1 MKKILLSAHIVTI
14 VLLLAACG
22 GGSKTSS
29 ASLQGDTIPLKYAE
43 NLTLVKGEG
52 YTEARLRN
60 PWDTTALLH
69 TYILVEKDKPLPN
82 RLPEG
87 TLVRT
92 PLSNALVYT
101 AVHCNLIQELGAVES
116 IGGICELQYIK
127 VPEIIEGCRNGTIV
141 NAGEGTN
148 PDMEKIIDLHPDA
161 LLLSP
166 YENSGGH
173 GQVEK
178 LKIPI
183 IECADYMETSALGS
197 AEWIRF
203 YGLLF
208 HQSAKADSIFDIVE
222 KNYNELKALAISQ
235 PTQPKVMCELK
246 SGSAWYV
253 PGGNST
259 TGKLYND
266 AGGDYLFDH
275 YPNSGA
281 VPLSFETVFDK
292 AQDAD
297 VWLMKYNQ
305 PTDKTLSG
313 IRKDY
318 SPYAQFKAFKDSQVY
333 GCNTNYAAY
342 YEDFP
347 FHPDLVL
354 KDLIKIFHP
363 SLLPE
368 YELKYFSKLA
378 E

>member
-1 MKKILLSAHIVTI
+1 MKKFLLSAHIGFM
-14 VLLLAACG
+14 VLLLSACS

-29 ASLQGDTIPLKYAE
+29 ALSQEEIIPLKYAE

-60 PWDTTALLH
+60 PWDTTKVLH
-69 TYILVEKDKPLPN
+69 TYILVEKDKPIPDHLP
-82 RLPEG
+82 PG
-87 TLVRT
+87 TIVRT
-92 PLSNALVYT
+92 PLSKALVYT
-101 AVHCNLIQELGAVES
+101 GVHCALIRELGAVKS

-127 VPEIIEGCRNGTIV
+127 VPEIIEGCRKGTIV

-148 PDMEKIIDLHPDA
+148 PDIEKIIDLHPDA

-178 LKIPI
+178 LKVPI

-208 HQSAKADSIFDIVE
+208 HQSAKADSIFAIVE
-222 KNYNELKALAISQ
+222 KNYNELKALASSQ
-235 PTQPKVMCELK
+235 AKKPKVMCELK

-253 PGGNST
+253 PGGRST
-259 TGKLYND
+259 TGKLYKD
-266 AGGDYLFDH
+266 AGGDYLFDS

-305 PTDKTLSG
+305 PSDKTMAG
-313 IRKDY
+313 IKEDY
-318 SPYAQFKAFKDSQVY
+318 SPYANFKAFKERNVY
-333 GCNTNYAAY
+333 GCNTGYHTY

>member
-1 MKKILLSAHIVTI
+1 MKKLLLSAHIGLI
-14 VLLLAACG
+14 VLFLYACG

-29 ASLQGDTIPLKYAE
+29 AFTSEEVIPLKYAE
-43 NLTLVKGEG
+43 NLTLVKGKD

-60 PWDTTALLH
+60 PWDTTKILR
-69 TYILVEKDKPLPN
+69 TYILVEKDKPIPDHLPK
-82 RLPEG
+82 G
-87 TLVRT
+87 TIVRT
-92 PLSNALVYT
+92 PLSKALVYT
-101 AVHCNLIQELGAVES
+101 GVHCALIHELGAVKS

-127 VPEIIEGCRNGTIV
+127 VPEIIEGCKNGTII

-148 PDMEKIIDLHPDA
+148 PDIEKIIDMHPDA
-161 LLLSP
+161 LILSP
-166 YENSGGH
+166 YENSGGP

-178 LKIPI
+178 LKVPI

-208 HQSAKADSIFDIVE
+208 HQSAKADSIFAIVE
-222 KNYNELKALAISQ
+222 KNYNELKSLAISQ
-235 PTQPKVMCELK
+235 PIKPKVMCELK

-253 PGGNST
+253 PGGRST
-259 TGKLYND
+259 TGKLYKD
-266 AGGDYLFDH
+266 AGGEYLFNH
-275 YPNSGA
+275 YTNSGA
-281 VPLSFETVFDK
+281 IPLSFETVFDQ

-297 VWLMKYNQ
+297 IWLMKYNQ

-313 IRKDY
+313 IREDY
-318 SPYAQFKAFKDSQVY
+318 SPYANFKAFKNKNVY
-333 GCNTNYAAY
+333 GCNTAYRRY

-347 FHPDLVL
+347 FHPDLLL

>member
-1 MKKILLSAHIVTI
+1 MKRLLLSANIGLI
-14 VLLLAACG
+14 ILLLTACG

-29 ASLQGDTIPLKYAE
+29 VSLNEEIIPLKYAE
-43 NLTLVKGEG
+43 NLLMMKGEG
-52 YTEARLRN
+52 YTRVQLRN
-60 PWDTTALLH
+60 PWDTTSVLS
-69 TYILVEKDKPLPN
+69 TYILVDKESDMPKY
-82 RLPEG
+82 LPEG

-92 PLSNALVYT
+92 PLSKALVYT
-101 AVHCNLIQELGAVES
+101 AVHCNLIKELGVVQS

-127 VPEIIEGCRNGTIV
+127 VPEIIEGCKNGTIV

-148 PDMEKIIDLHPDA
+148 PDIEKIIDLHPDA

-178 LKIPI
+178 LKVPI

-203 YGLLF
+203 YGMLF
-208 HQSAKADSIFDIVE
+208 GQLYKADSIFAEVE
-222 KNYNELKALAISQ
+222 KNYNDLKVLAQSQ
-235 PTQPKVMCELK
+235 TSKPKLLCELK

-253 PGGNST
+253 PGGRST
-259 TGKLYND
+259 TGRLYHD
-266 AGGDYLFDH
+266 AGAEYAFNHYL
-275 YPNSGA
+275 NSGA

-297 VWLMKYNQ
+297 IWLMKYNHA
-305 PTDKTLSG
+305 TDKTLTSM
-313 IRKDY
+313 REDY
-318 SPYAQFKAFKDSQVY
+318 GPYAQFKAFKQKQVY
-333 GCNTNYAAY
+333 GCNTAYKEY

-347 FHPDLVL
+347 FHPDKVL

-363 SLLPE
+363 TLLPD
-368 YELKYFSKLA
+368 YESKYFNKLV

>member
-1 MKKILLSAHIVTI
+1 MKRLLLSANIGLI
-14 VLLLAACG
+14 ILLLTACG

-29 ASLQGDTIPLKYAE
+29 VSLNEEIIPLKYAE
-43 NLTLVKGEG
+43 NLLMMKGEG
-52 YTEARLRN
+52 YTRVQLRN
-60 PWDTTALLH
+60 PWDTTSVLS
-69 TYILVEKDKPLPN
+69 TYILVDKESDMPKY
-82 RLPEG
+82 LPEG

-92 PLSNALVYT
+92 PLSKALVYT
-101 AVHCNLIQELGAVES
+101 AVHCNLIKELGVVQS

-127 VPEIIEGCRNGTIV
+127 VPEIIEGCKNGTIV

-148 PDMEKIIDLHPDA
+148 PDIEKIIDLHPDA
-161 LLLSP
+161 LMLSP

-178 LKIPI
+178 LKVPI

-203 YGLLF
+203 YGMLF
-208 HQSAKADSIFDIVE
+208 GQLHKADSIFAEVE
-222 KNYNELKALAISQ
+222 KNYNELKELAQSQ
-235 PTQPKVMCELK
+235 PSRPKLLCELK

-253 PGGNST
+253 PGGRST
-259 TGKLYND
+259 TGRLYHD
-266 AGGDYLFDH
+266 AGAEYAFNH

-297 VWLMKYNQ
+297 IWLMKYNHA
-305 PTDKTLSG
+305 TDKTLTSM
-313 IRKDY
+313 REDY
-318 SPYAQFKAFKDSQVY
+318 GPYAQFKAFEQKQVY
-333 GCNTNYAAY
+333 GCNTAYKEY

-347 FHPDLVL
+347 FHPDKVL

-363 SLLPE
+363 TLLPD
-368 YELKYFSKLA
+368 YELKYFSNLT

>member
-1 MKKILLSAHIVTI
+1 MKKLYYLSIVTI
-14 VLLLAACG
+14 VLLLSACS

-29 ASLQGDTIPLKYAE
+29 AFKGEVLPLKYAE
-43 NLTLVKGEG
+43 NLTLIQGEG

-60 PWDTTALLH
+60 PWDTTSILR
-69 TYILVEKDKPLPN
+69 TYILVDKDKEVSN
-82 RLPEG
+82 HLPEG

-92 PLSNALVYT
+92 PLSKALVYT
-101 AVHCNLIQELGAVES
+101 ATHCNLIHELGAVKS
-116 IGGICELQYIK
+116 IGGICEIQYIK
-127 VPEIIEGCRNGTIV
+127 VPEIVEGCANGTIV

-148 PDMEKIIDLHPDA
+148 PDIEKIIDLHPDA

-208 HQSAKADSIFDIVE
+208 GREALADSIFAEVE
-222 KNYNELKALAISQ
+222 KNYNDLKALATAQ
-235 PTQPKVMCELK
+235 QARPRLMCEVK

-253 PGGNST
+253 SGGRST
-259 TGKLYND
+259 TGKLYAD
-266 AGGDYLFDH
+266 AGADYIFAS
-275 YPNSGA
+275 YPNAGG

-297 VWLMKYNQ
+297 VWLMKYNH
-305 PTDKTLSG
+305 PKDKTYQSLQE
-313 IRKDY
+313 DY
-318 SPYAQFKAFKDSQVY
+318 APYANFKAFKDKNIY
-333 GCNTNYAAY
+333 HCNTAYRPY
-342 YEDFP
+342 YENFP
-347 FHPDLVL
+347 FHPDRVL

-368 YELKYFSKLA
+368 HELKYFSKLA

>member
-14 VLLLAACG
+14 VLLLTAWG

-29 ASLQGDTIPLKYAE
+29 VSLQGDTIPLKYAE

-92 PLSNALVYT
+92 PLSNTLVYT

-208 HQSAKADSIFDIVE
+208 HQSAKADSIFAIVE

-305 PTDKTLSG
+305 PTDKTLSD
-313 IRKDY
+313 IRNDY
-318 SPYAQFKAFKDSQVY
+318 SPYARFKAFKDGQVY

-347 FHPDLVL
+347 FHPDKVL
-354 KDLIKIFHP
+354 MALIKNFHP

>member
-1 MKKILLSAHIVTI
+1 MKKFLLSAHIVTL
-14 VLLLAACG
+14 VLLLSACG

-29 ASLQGDTIPLKYAE
+29 AFEGEILPLKYAE
-43 NLTLVKGEG
+43 NLTLIPGEG
-52 YTEARLRN
+52 YTEAILRN
-60 PWDTTALLH
+60 PWDTTSILR
-69 TYILVEKDKPLPN
+69 TYILVDKNKEVPDH
-82 RLPEG
+82 LPEG

-92 PLSNALVYT
+92 PLSKALVYT
-101 AVHCNLIQELGAVES
+101 ATHCHLIHELGAVKS
-116 IGGICELQYIK
+116 IGGICEIQYIK
-127 VPEIIEGCRNGTIV
+127 VPEIVEGCQNGTIV

-148 PDMEKIIDLHPDA
+148 PDIEKIIDLHPDA

-208 HQSAKADSIFDIVE
+208 GQEALADSIFAEVE
-222 KNYNELKALAISQ
+222 KNYNEWKALATAQ
-235 PTQPKVMCELK
+235 PVKPRLMCEVK

-253 PGGNST
+253 SGGRST
-259 TGKLYND
+259 TGKLYAD
-266 AGGDYLFDH
+266 AGADYVFAS
-275 YPNSGA
+275 YPNAGG

-297 VWLMKYNQ
+297 VWLMKYNH
-305 PTDKTLSG
+305 PKDKTYQSLQE
-313 IRKDY
+313 DY
-318 SPYAQFKAFKDSQVY
+318 APYANFKAFKDKNIY
-333 GCNTNYAAY
+333 HCNTAYRPY

-347 FHPDLVL
+347 FHPDRVL

>member
-1 MKKILLSAHIVTI
+1 MKKKLLSAYIVF
-14 VLLLAACG
+14 VALLFSACG
-22 GGSKTSS
+22 GGGSKASS
-29 ASLQGDTIPLKYAE
+29 AISGEIIPLKYAE
-43 NLTLVKGEG
+43 NLMLVKGEG
-52 YTEARLRN
+52 YTQAILRN
-60 PWDTTALLH
+60 PWDTTAILRTYLL
-69 TYILVEKDKPLPN
+69 VDKNQEVPDYLPA
-82 RLPEG
+82 G

-92 PLSNALVYT
+92 PLNKALVYT
-101 AVHCNLIQELGAVES
+101 AVHCNLIQELGAVKS
-116 IGGICELQYIK
+116 IGGICEMQYIK
-127 VPEIIEGCRNGTIV
+127 VPEIVEGCANGTIV

-148 PDMEKIIDLHPDA
+148 PDIEKIIDLHPDA

-203 YGLLF
+203 YGMLF
-208 HQSAKADSIFDIVE
+208 GQEAKADSIFADVE
-222 KNYNELKALAISQ
+222 NNYNELKKLATSQ
-235 PTQPKVMCELK
+235 PKKPKLMCEVK

-253 PGGNST
+253 SGGRST
-259 TGKLYND
+259 TGKLYAD
-266 AGGDYLFDH
+266 AGADYVFAS
-275 YPNSGA
+275 YPHAGGI
-281 VPLSFETVFDK
+281 PLSFETVFDK

-297 VWLMKYNQ
+297 IWVMKYNL
-305 PTDKTLSG
+305 PTEKTLSQ
-313 IRKDY
+313 IREDY
-318 SPYAQFKAFKDSQVY
+318 PPYAQFKAFKDKQVY
-333 GCNTNYAAY
+333 GCNTGFKTY

-347 FHPDLVL
+347 FHPDRVL

-368 YELKYFSKLA
+368 YDLKYFCKLA

>member
-1 MKKILLSAHIVTI
+1 MKKFLLSANIVTL
-14 VLLLAACG
+14 VLILSACG

-29 ASLQGDTIPLKYAE
+29 AFEGEILPLKYAE
-43 NLTLVKGEG
+43 NLTLIQGEG

-60 PWDTTALLH
+60 PWDTTSILR
-69 TYILVEKDKPLPN
+69 TYILVDKDKEVPDH
-82 RLPEG
+82 LPEG

-92 PLSNALVYT
+92 PLSKTLVYT
-101 AVHCNLIQELGAVES
+101 ATHCHLIHELGAVKS
-116 IGGICELQYIK
+116 IGGICEIQYIK
-127 VPEIIEGCRNGTIV
+127 VPEIVEGCANGTIV

-148 PDMEKIIDLHPDA
+148 PDIEKIIDLHPDA

-173 GQVEK
+173 GQVAK

-208 HQSAKADSIFDIVE
+208 GREALADSIFAEVE
-222 KNYNELKALAISQ
+222 KNYNDLKALATAQ
-235 PTQPKVMCELK
+235 QARPRLMCEVK
-246 SGSAWYV
+246 SGSVWYV
-253 PGGNST
+253 SGGRST
-259 TGKLYND
+259 TGKLYAD
-266 AGGDYLFDH
+266 AGADYIFAS
-275 YPNSGA
+275 YPNAGG

-297 VWLMKYNQ
+297 VWLMKYNH
-305 PTDKTLSG
+305 PTDKTYQSLQE
-313 IRKDY
+313 DY
-318 SPYAQFKAFKDSQVY
+318 APYANFKAFKDKNIY
-333 GCNTNYAAY
+333 HCNTAYRPY

-347 FHPDLVL
+347 FHPDRVL

>member
-1 MKKILLSAHIVTI
+1 MKKLLLSAQIGI
-14 VLLLAACG
+14 LVLLLSACG
-22 GGSKTSS
+22 GRSKTSS
-29 ASLQGDTIPLKYAE
+29 AFTDEEIIPMKYAE
-43 NLTLVKGEG
+43 NLTLVKGNG

-60 PWDTTALLH
+60 PWDTTKILRTYLL
-69 TYILVEKDKPLPN
+69 VDKDQPMPDH
-82 RLPEG
+82 LPEG
-87 TLVRT
+87 TIVRT
-92 PLSNALVYT
+92 PLSKALVYT
-101 AVHCNLIQELGAVES
+101 GVHCALIKELGAVKS
-116 IGGICELQYIK
+116 IGGICELQHIK
-127 VPEIIEGCRNGTIV
+127 VPEIQEGCKNGTIV

-148 PDMEKIIDLHPDA
+148 PDIEKIIDLHPDA
-161 LLLSP
+161 LMLSP

-178 LKIPI
+178 LKVPI

-208 HQSAKADSIFDIVE
+208 HQSAKADSIFAIVE
-222 KNYNELKALAISQ
+222 KNYNELKALAALQSVK
-235 PTQPKVMCELK
+235 PKVMCELK

-253 PGGNST
+253 PGGRST
-259 TGKLYND
+259 TGKLYKD
-266 AGGDYLFDH
+266 AGADYVFEH

-297 VWLMKYNQ
+297 VWLMKYNH

-313 IRKDY
+313 IREDY
-318 SPYAQFKAFKDSQVY
+318 SPYANFKAYQQKQVY
-333 GCNTNYAAY
+333 GCNTAYQRY

-354 KDLIKIFHP
+354 KDLIKIFYP

-368 YELKYFSKLA
+368 YELKYFSILA

>member
-1 MKKILLSAHIVTI
+1 MKKLRLSAQIVTL
-14 VLLLAACG
+14 VLLLSACG
-22 GGSKTSS
+22 GGNKKAS
-29 ASLQGDTIPLKYAE
+29 AQHGEIIPMKYAE
-43 NLTLVKGEG
+43 NLKLIKGDG
-52 YTEARLRN
+52 YTEAQLRN
-60 PWDTTALLH
+60 PWDTTSMLR
-69 TYILVEKDKPLPN
+69 TYILIHKDSIVPDH
-82 RLPEG
+82 LPEG
-87 TLVRT
+87 TIVRT
-92 PLSNALVYT
+92 PLSKALVYT
-101 AVHCNLIQELGAVES
+101 ATHCHLIHELGSVKS
-116 IGGICELQYIK
+116 IGGVCEAQYIK
-127 VPEIIEGCRNGTIV
+127 VPEIIKGCQDGSIV

-203 YGLLF
+203 YGMLF
-208 HQSAKADSIFDIVE
+208 GQEAKADSIFAEVE
-222 KNYNELKALAISQ
+222 KNYNELKALAT
-235 PTQPKVMCELK
+235 TQTEKPKVMCELK

-253 PGGNST
+253 PGGRST
-259 TGKLYND
+259 TGKLYMD
-266 AGGDYLFDH
+266 AGGDYLFAH

-281 VPLSFETVFDK
+281 IPLSFETVFDK
-292 AQDAD
+292 AQNAD

-305 PTDKTLSG
+305 PTDKTYTTL
-313 IRKDY
+313 REDY
-318 SPYAQFKAFKDSQVY
+318 APYTNFKAYQKRQVY
-333 GCNTNYAAY
+333 GCNTAHKKY

-347 FHPDLVL
+347 FHPDRVL

-363 SLLPE
+363 SLFPE
-368 YELKYFSKLA
+368 YELKYFCNLA

>member
-1 MKKILLSAHIVTI
+1 MKKLYYLSIVTI
-14 VLLLAACG
+14 VLLLSACS

-29 ASLQGDTIPLKYAE
+29 AFKGEVLPLKYAE
-43 NLTLVKGEG
+43 NLTLIQGDG

-60 PWDTTALLH
+60 PWDTTSILR
-69 TYILVEKDKPLPN
+69 TYILVDKDKEVPDH
-82 RLPEG
+82 LPEG

-92 PLSNALVYT
+92 PLSKALVYT
-101 AVHCNLIQELGAVES
+101 ATHCHLIHELGAVKS
-116 IGGICELQYIK
+116 IGGICEIQYIK
-127 VPEIIEGCRNGTIV
+127 VPEIVEGCANGTIV

-148 PDMEKIIDLHPDA
+148 PDIEKIIDLHPDA

-208 HQSAKADSIFDIVE
+208 GREALADSIFAEVE
-222 KNYNELKALAISQ
+222 KNYNNLKALATAQ
-235 PTQPKVMCELK
+235 PVKPRLMCEMK

-253 PGGNST
+253 SGGRST
-259 TGKLYND
+259 TGKLYDD
-266 AGGDYLFDH
+266 AGADYVFSS
-275 YPNSGA
+275 YTNAGG

-297 VWLMKYNQ
+297 VWLMKYNH
-305 PTDKTLSG
+305 PTDKTYQSLQE
-313 IRKDY
+313 DY
-318 SPYAQFKAFKDSQVY
+318 APYANFKAFKEKNIY
-333 GCNTNYAAY
+333 HCNTAYRPY

-347 FHPDLVL
+347 FHPDRVL

>member
-1 MKKILLSAHIVTI
+1 MKNILLSAHIVTI
-14 VLLLAACG
+14 VLLLTACG
-22 GGSKTSS
+22 GRSKTSS
-29 ASLQGDTIPLKYAE
+29 AFKGEILPLKYAE
-43 NLTLVKGEG
+43 NLKLMKGDG
-52 YTEARLRN
+52 YTEAVLRN
-60 PWDTTALLH
+60 PWDTTSILR
-69 TYILVEKDKPLPN
+69 TYILVDKDKEVPEH
-82 RLPEG
+82 LPEG
-87 TLVRT
+87 TIVRT
-92 PLSNALVYT
+92 PLSKALVYT
-101 AVHCNLIQELGAVES
+101 ATHCNLIHELGAVKS
-116 IGGICELQYIK
+116 IGGICEIQYIK
-127 VPEIIEGCRNGTIV
+127 VPEIVEGCANGTIV

-148 PDMEKIIDLHPDA
+148 PDIEKIIDLHPDA

-208 HQSAKADSIFDIVE
+208 GREALADSIFAEVE
-222 KNYNELKALAISQ
+222 KNYNDLKALATSQ
-235 PTQPKVMCELK
+235 PVKPRLMCEVK

-253 PGGNST
+253 SGGRST
-259 TGKLYND
+259 TGKLYAD
-266 AGGDYLFDH
+266 AGADYIFAS
-275 YPNSGA
+275 YPNAGG

-297 VWLMKYNQ
+297 VWLMKYNH
-305 PTDKTLSG
+305 PTDKTYKSLQE
-313 IRKDY
+313 DY
-318 SPYAQFKAFKDSQVY
+318 APYANFKAFKEKNIY
-333 GCNTNYAAY
+333 HCNTAYRPY

-347 FHPDLVL
+347 FHPDRVL

-368 YELKYFSKLA
+368 YELKYFDKLV

>member
-1 MKKILLSAHIVTI
+1 M
-14 VLLLAACG
+14 
-22 GGSKTSS
+22 
-29 ASLQGDTIPLKYAE
+29 KYAE
-43 NLTLVKGEG
+43 NLKLVKGDG
-52 YTEARLRN
+52 YTQAILRN
-60 PWDTTALLH
+60 PWDTTAILR
-69 TYILVEKDKPLPN
+69 TYILVDKNQELPKL
-82 RLPEG
+82 LPEG

-92 PLSNALVYT
+92 PLQKALVYT
-101 AVHCNLIQELGAVES
+101 ATHCHLIHELGAVKS
-116 IGGICELQYIK
+116 IGGVCEVQYIK
-127 VPEIIEGCRNGTIV
+127 VPEIVEGCADGSIV

-203 YGLLF
+203 YGMLF
-208 HQSAKADSIFDIVE
+208 GREALADSIFAEVE
-222 KNYNELKALAISQ
+222 KNYNELKALATSQ
-235 PTQPKVMCELK
+235 AKKPKVMCEQK

-253 PGGNST
+253 PGGRST
-259 TGKLYND
+259 TGKLYMD
-266 AGGDYLFDH
+266 AGGDYLFAH

-297 VWLMKYNQ
+297 VWLMKYNH
-305 PTDKTLSG
+305 PTDKTMGTL
-313 IRKDY
+313 REDY
-318 SPYAQFKAFKDSQVY
+318 APYTNFKAYKEKQVY
-333 GCNTNYAAY
+333 GCNTAYRKY

-347 FHPDLVL
+347 FHPDKVL

-368 YELKYFSKLA
+368 YELKYFCNLA

>member
-1 MKKILLSAHIVTI
+1 MKKFLLSAHIGLL

-29 ASLQGDTIPLKYAE
+29 ALSQEEIIPLKYAE

-60 PWDTTALLH
+60 PWDTTKVLH
-69 TYILVEKDKPLPN
+69 TYILVEKDKPMPDHLP
-82 RLPEG
+82 PG
-87 TLVRT
+87 TIVRT
-92 PLSNALVYT
+92 PLSKTLVYT
-101 AVHCNLIQELGAVES
+101 GVHCALIHELGAVKS

-127 VPEIIEGCRNGTIV
+127 VPEIIEGCRKGTIV

-148 PDMEKIIDLHPDA
+148 PDIEKIIDLHPDA

-178 LKIPI
+178 LKVPI

-208 HQSAKADSIFDIVE
+208 HQQAKADSIFAIVE
-222 KNYNELKALAISQ
+222 KNYNELKALASSQ
-235 PTQPKVMCELK
+235 AKKPKVMCELK

-253 PGGNST
+253 PGGRST
-259 TGKLYND
+259 TGKLYKD
-266 AGGDYLFDH
+266 AGGDYLFDS

-305 PTDKTLSG
+305 ASDKTLSG
-313 IRKDY
+313 IREDY
-318 SPYAQFKAFKDSQVY
+318 SPYANFKAFKERNVY
-333 GCNTNYAAY
+333 GCNTGYHTY

>member
-1 MKKILLSAHIVTI
+1 MKKFLLSAHIGFM
-14 VLLLAACG
+14 VLLLSACS

-29 ASLQGDTIPLKYAE
+29 ALSQEEIIPLKYAE

-60 PWDTTALLH
+60 PWDTTKVLH
-69 TYILVEKDKPLPN
+69 TYILVEKDKPIPDHLP
-82 RLPEG
+82 LG
-87 TLVRT
+87 TIVRT
-92 PLSNALVYT
+92 PLSKALVYT
-101 AVHCNLIQELGAVES
+101 GVHCALIRELGAVKS

-127 VPEIIEGCRNGTIV
+127 VPEIIEGCRKGTIV

-148 PDMEKIIDLHPDA
+148 PDIEKIIDLHPDA

-178 LKIPI
+178 LKVPI

-208 HQSAKADSIFDIVE
+208 HQSAKADSIFAIVE
-222 KNYNELKALAISQ
+222 KNYNELKALASSQ
-235 PTQPKVMCELK
+235 AKKPKVMCELK

-253 PGGNST
+253 PGGRST
-259 TGKLYND
+259 TGKLYKD
-266 AGGDYLFDH
+266 AGGDYLFDS

-305 PTDKTLSG
+305 PSDKTMAG
-313 IRKDY
+313 IKEDY
-318 SPYAQFKAFKDSQVY
+318 SPYANFKAFKERNVY
-333 GCNTNYAAY
+333 GCNTGYHTY

>member
-29 ASLQGDTIPLKYAE
+29 ASLQSDTIPLKYAE
-43 NLTLVKGEG
+43 DLTLVKGEG

-92 PLSNALVYT
+92 PLSNVLVYT

-127 VPEIIEGCRNGTIV
+127 VPEIIEGCRNGSIV

-208 HQSAKADSIFDIVE
+208 HQSAKADSIFAIAE
-222 KNYNELKALAISQ
+222 KNYNELKALAVSQ

-318 SPYAQFKAFKDSQVY
+318 SPYAQFKAFKDGQVY

-347 FHPDLVL
+347 FHPDKVL
-354 KDLIKIFHP
+354 MDLIKIFHP

>member
-1 MKKILLSAHIVTI
+1 MKRLLLSANIGLI
-14 VLLLAACG
+14 ILLLTACG

-29 ASLQGDTIPLKYAE
+29 VSLNEEIIPLKYAE
-43 NLTLVKGEG
+43 NLLMMKGEG
-52 YTEARLRN
+52 YTRVQLRN
-60 PWDTTALLH
+60 PWDTTSVLS
-69 TYILVEKDKPLPN
+69 TYILVDKESDMPKY
-82 RLPEG
+82 LPEG

-92 PLSNALVYT
+92 PLSKALVYT
-101 AVHCNLIQELGAVES
+101 AVHCNLIKELGVVQS

-127 VPEIIEGCRNGTIV
+127 VPEIIEGCKNGTIV

-148 PDMEKIIDLHPDA
+148 PDIEKIIDLHPDA
-161 LLLSP
+161 LMLSP

-178 LKIPI
+178 LKVPI

-203 YGLLF
+203 YGMLF
-208 HQSAKADSIFDIVE
+208 GQLYKADSIFAEVE
-222 KNYNELKALAISQ
+222 KNYNDLKVLAQSQ
-235 PTQPKVMCELK
+235 TSKPKLLCELK

-253 PGGNST
+253 PGGRST
-259 TGKLYND
+259 TGRLYHD
-266 AGGDYLFDH
+266 AGAEYAFNH

-297 VWLMKYNQ
+297 IWLMKYNHA
-305 PTDKTLSG
+305 TDKTLTSM
-313 IRKDY
+313 REDY
-318 SPYAQFKAFKDSQVY
+318 GPYAQFKAFKQKQVY
-333 GCNTNYAAY
+333 GCNTAYKEY

-347 FHPDLVL
+347 FHPDKVL

-363 SLLPE
+363 TLLPD
-368 YELKYFSKLA
+368 YESKYFNKLV

>member
-1 MKKILLSAHIVTI
+1 MKKFLLSAHIVTI
-14 VLLLAACG
+14 VLLLSACS

-29 ASLQGDTIPLKYAE
+29 AIHGEIIPLKYAE
-43 NLTLVKGEG
+43 NLKLIKGEG
-52 YTEARLRN
+52 YTEAVLRN
-60 PWDTTALLH
+60 PWDTTSILR
-69 TYILVEKDKPLPN
+69 TYILVDKDKEVPDH
-82 RLPEG
+82 LPEG

-92 PLSNALVYT
+92 PLSKALVYT
-101 AVHCNLIQELGAVES
+101 ATHCNLIHELGAVKS
-116 IGGICELQYIK
+116 IGGICEIQYIK
-127 VPEIIEGCRNGTIV
+127 VPEIVEGCQNGTIV

-148 PDMEKIIDLHPDA
+148 PDIEKIIDLHPDA

-208 HQSAKADSIFDIVE
+208 GREALADSIFAEVE
-222 KNYNELKALAISQ
+222 KNYNEWKALATAQ
-235 PTQPKVMCELK
+235 PVKPRLMCEVK

-253 PGGNST
+253 SGGRST
-259 TGKLYND
+259 TGKLYAD
-266 AGGDYLFDH
+266 AGADYVFAS
-275 YPNSGA
+275 YPNAGG

-297 VWLMKYNQ
+297 VWLMKYNH
-305 PTDKTLSG
+305 PTDKTYQSLQE
-313 IRKDY
+313 DY
-318 SPYAQFKAFKDSQVY
+318 APYANFKAFKNKNIY
-333 GCNTNYAAY
+333 YCNTAYRPY

-347 FHPDLVL
+347 FHPDRVL

>member
-1 MKKILLSAHIVTI
+1 MKKFLLSAHIVTI
-14 VLLLAACG
+14 VLLLSACS

-29 ASLQGDTIPLKYAE
+29 AIHGEIIPLKYAE
-43 NLTLVKGEG
+43 NLKLIKGEG
-52 YTEARLRN
+52 YTEAVLRN
-60 PWDTTALLH
+60 PWDTTSILR
-69 TYILVEKDKPLPN
+69 TYILVDKDKEVPDH
-82 RLPEG
+82 LPEG
-87 TLVRT
+87 TIVRT
-92 PLSNALVYT
+92 PLSKALVYT
-101 AVHCNLIQELGAVES
+101 ATHCHLIHELGAVKS
-116 IGGICELQYIK
+116 IGGICEIQYIK
-127 VPEIIEGCRNGTIV
+127 VPEIVEGCANGTIV

-148 PDMEKIIDLHPDA
+148 PDIEKIIDLHPDA

-208 HQSAKADSIFDIVE
+208 GREALADSIFAEVE
-222 KNYNELKALAISQ
+222 KNYNNLKALATSQ
-235 PTQPKVMCELK
+235 AVKPRLMCEVK

-253 PGGNST
+253 SGGRST
-259 TGKLYND
+259 TGKLYAD
-266 AGGDYLFDH
+266 AGADYVFSS
-275 YPNSGA
+275 YTNAGG

-297 VWLMKYNQ
+297 VWLMKYNH
-305 PTDKTLSG
+305 PTDKTYQSLQE
-313 IRKDY
+313 DY
-318 SPYAQFKAFKDSQVY
+318 APYANFKAFKEKNIY
-333 GCNTNYAAY
+333 HCNTAYRPY

-347 FHPDLVL
+347 FHPDRVL

>member
-1 MKKILLSAHIVTI
+1 MKKFLSAIHIAIIALLLS
-14 VLLLAACG
+14 ACG

-29 ASLQGDTIPLKYAE
+29 ASFEAELIPLKYAE
-43 NLTLVKGEG
+43 NLTLLKGEG
-52 YTEARLRN
+52 YIEARLRN
-60 PWDTTALLH
+60 PWDTTAILR
-69 TYILVEKDKPLPN
+69 TYILVDKDQEMPEQLPT
-82 RLPEG
+82 G
-87 TLVRT
+87 TIVRT
-92 PLSNALVYT
+92 PLQKSLVYT
-101 AVHCNLIQELGAVES
+101 ATHCNLIHELGAVES
-116 IGGICELQYIK
+116 IGGICEIQYIK
-127 VPEIIEGCRNGTIV
+127 VPEIIEGCKNGTIV

-148 PDMEKIIDLHPDA
+148 PDIEKIIDLHPDA

-208 HQSAKADSIFDIVE
+208 GREALADSIFASVE
-222 KNYNELKALAISQ
+222 KNYNELKGMATSQ
-235 PTQPKVMCELK
+235 PVKPRLVCELK

-253 PGGNST
+253 SGGRST
-259 TGKLYND
+259 TGKLYAD
-266 AGGDYLFDH
+266 AGADYAFAS
-275 YPNSGA
+275 YPNSGGI
-281 VPLSFETVFDK
+281 PLSFETVFDK

-297 VWLMKYNQ
+297 VWLMKYNH
-305 PTDKTLSG
+305 PTDKTYQSL
-313 IRKDY
+313 REDY
-318 SPYAQFKAFKDSQVY
+318 APYANFKAFKDKNVY
-333 GCNTNYAAY
+333 GCNTAYTKY

-347 FHPDLVL
+347 FHPDKVL

-363 SLLPE
+363 SLLPG

>member
-1 MKKILLSAHIVTI
+1 MKRLLLSANIGLI
-14 VLLLAACG
+14 ILLLTACV

-29 ASLQGDTIPLKYAE
+29 VSLNEEIIPLKYAE
-43 NLTLVKGEG
+43 NLLMMKGEG
-52 YTEARLRN
+52 YTRVQLRN
-60 PWDTTALLH
+60 PWDTTSVLS
-69 TYILVEKDKPLPN
+69 TYILVDKESDMPKY
-82 RLPEG
+82 LPEG

-92 PLSNALVYT
+92 PLSKALVYT
-101 AVHCNLIQELGAVES
+101 AVHCNLIKELGVVQS

-127 VPEIIEGCRNGTIV
+127 VPEIIEGCKNGTIV

-148 PDMEKIIDLHPDA
+148 PDIEKIIDLHPDA
-161 LLLSP
+161 LMLSP

-178 LKIPI
+178 LKVPI

-203 YGLLF
+203 YGMLF
-208 HQSAKADSIFDIVE
+208 SQLHKADSIFAEVE
-222 KNYNELKALAISQ
+222 KNYNDLKVLAQSQ
-235 PTQPKVMCELK
+235 TSKPKLLCELK

-253 PGGNST
+253 PGGRST
-259 TGKLYND
+259 TGRLYHD
-266 AGGDYLFDH
+266 AGAEYAFNH

-297 VWLMKYNQ
+297 IWLMKYNHA
-305 PTDKTLSG
+305 TDKTLTSM
-313 IRKDY
+313 REDY
-318 SPYAQFKAFKDSQVY
+318 GPYAQFKAFKQKQVY
-333 GCNTNYAAY
+333 GCNTAYKEY

-347 FHPDLVL
+347 FHPDTVL

-363 SLLPE
+363 TLLPD
-368 YELKYFSKLA
+368 YELKYFNKLV

>member
-1 MKKILLSAHIVTI
+1 MKKFLLSVQIVTLVLLLSA
-14 VLLLAACG
+14 CG
-22 GGSKTSS
+22 GRSKTSS
-29 ASLQGDTIPLKYAE
+29 AFVNEETIPLKYAE
-43 NLTLVKGEG
+43 NLTLIKGNG

-60 PWDTTALLH
+60 PWDTTRILR
-69 TYILVEKDKPLPN
+69 TYILVDKDKEMPN
-82 RLPEG
+82 HLPEG
-87 TLVRT
+87 TIVRT

-101 AVHCNLIQELGAVES
+101 GVHCALIKELGAVKS

-127 VPEIIEGCRNGTIV
+127 VPEIQEGCQNGTIV

-148 PDMEKIIDLHPDA
+148 PNIEKIIDMHPDA

-178 LKIPI
+178 LKVPI

-208 HQSAKADSIFDIVE
+208 HQSAKADSIFTIVE
-222 KNYNELKALAISQ
+222 KNYNELKELAASQ
-235 PTQPKVMCELK
+235 SVKPKVMCELK

-253 PGGNST
+253 PGGRST
-259 TGKLYND
+259 TGKLYKD
-266 AGGDYLFDH
+266 AGGDYVFDH

-292 AQDAD
+292 AQEAD
-297 VWLMKYNQ
+297 VWVMKYNQ

-313 IRKDY
+313 IREDY
-318 SPYAQFKAFKDSQVY
+318 SPYTRFKAYQQKKVY
-333 GCNTNYAAY
+333 GCNTAYRRY

-354 KDLIKIFHP
+354 KDLIRIFHP
-363 SLLPE
+363 SLLPD
-368 YELKYFSKLA
+368 YELKYFSNLA

>member
-1 MKKILLSAHIVTI
+1 MKKTLLSAYIVTL
-14 VLLLAACG
+14 VLLLSACG

-29 ASLQGDTIPLKYAE
+29 AFDGEIIPLKYAE
-43 NLTLVKGEG
+43 NLTLIKGEG

-60 PWDTTALLH
+60 PWDTIALLR
-69 TYILVEKDKPLPN
+69 TYILVDKDSEMPKH
-82 RLPEG
+82 LPEG

-92 PLSNALVYT
+92 PLSKALVYT
-101 AVHCNLIQELGAVES
+101 ATHCNLIHELGTVKS

-127 VPEIIEGCRNGTIV
+127 VPEIIEGCQNGTIV

-148 PDMEKIIDLHPDA
+148 PDIEKIIDLHPDA

-208 HQSAKADSIFDIVE
+208 GREALADSIFAEVE
-222 KNYNELKALAISQ
+222 KNYNEWKALATAQ
-235 PTQPKVMCELK
+235 PVKPRLMCEVK

-253 PGGNST
+253 SGGRST
-259 TGKLYND
+259 TGKLYAD
-266 AGGDYLFDH
+266 AGADYVFAS
-275 YPNSGA
+275 YPNAGG

-297 VWLMKYNQ
+297 VWLMKYNH
-305 PTDKTLSG
+305 PTDKTYQSLQE
-313 IRKDY
+313 DY
-318 SPYAQFKAFKDSQVY
+318 APYANFKAFKNKNIY
-333 GCNTNYAAY
+333 YCNTAYRPY

-347 FHPDLVL
+347 FHPDRVL

>member
-1 MKKILLSAHIVTI
+1 MKKFYYLSIVSL
-14 VLLLAACG
+14 VLLLSACG

-29 ASLQGDTIPLKYAE
+29 AFEGEVLPLKYAE
-43 NLTLVKGEG
+43 NLTLIQGDG

-60 PWDTTALLH
+60 PWDTTSILR
-69 TYILVEKDKPLPN
+69 TYILVDKDKEVPN
-82 RLPEG
+82 HLPEG

-92 PLSNALVYT
+92 PLSKALLYT
-101 AVHCNLIQELGAVES
+101 ATHCNLIHELGAIKS
-116 IGGICELQYIK
+116 IGGICEIQYIK
-127 VPEIIEGCRNGTIV
+127 VPEIVEGCANGTIV

-148 PDMEKIIDLHPDA
+148 PDIEKIIDLHPDA

-208 HQSAKADSIFDIVE
+208 GREALADSIFAEVE
-222 KNYNELKALAISQ
+222 KNYNDLKALATAQ
-235 PTQPKVMCELK
+235 QARPRLMCEVK

-253 PGGNST
+253 SGGRST
-259 TGKLYND
+259 TGKLYAD
-266 AGGDYLFDH
+266 AGADYIFAS
-275 YPNSGA
+275 YPNAGG

-297 VWLMKYNQ
+297 VWLMKYNH
-305 PTDKTLSG
+305 PKDKTYQSLQE
-313 IRKDY
+313 DY
-318 SPYAQFKAFKDSQVY
+318 APYANFKAFKDKNIY
-333 GCNTNYAAY
+333 HCNTAYRPY

-347 FHPDLVL
+347 FHPDRVL

-368 YELKYFSKLA
+368 HELKYFSKLA

>member
-29 ASLQGDTIPLKYAE
+29 VSLQGDTIPLKYAE

-92 PLSNALVYT
+92 PLSNTLVYT
-101 AVHCNLIQELGAVES
+101 AVHCNLIQELGAVQS

-127 VPEIIEGCRNGTIV
+127 VPEIIEGCRNGSIV

-208 HQSAKADSIFDIVE
+208 HQSAKADSIFAIVE

-305 PTDKTLSG
+305 PTDKTLSD

-318 SPYAQFKAFKDSQVY
+318 SPYARFKAFKDGQVY

>member
-1 MKKILLSAHIVTI
+1 MKKFYYLSIVSL
-14 VLLLAACG
+14 VLLLSACG

-29 ASLQGDTIPLKYAE
+29 AFEGEVLPLKYAE
-43 NLTLVKGEG
+43 NLTLIQGDG

-60 PWDTTALLH
+60 PWDTTSILR
-69 TYILVEKDKPLPN
+69 TYILVDKDKEVPN
-82 RLPEG
+82 HLPEG

-92 PLSNALVYT
+92 PLSKALVYT
-101 AVHCNLIQELGAVES
+101 ATHCNLIHELGAVKS
-116 IGGICELQYIK
+116 IGGICEIQYIK
-127 VPEIIEGCRNGTIV
+127 VPEIVEGCANGTIV

-148 PDMEKIIDLHPDA
+148 PDIEKIIDLHPDA

-173 GQVEK
+173 GQVDK

-208 HQSAKADSIFDIVE
+208 GREALADSIFAEVE
-222 KNYNELKALAISQ
+222 KNYNDLKALATAQ
-235 PTQPKVMCELK
+235 QARPRLMCEVK

-253 PGGNST
+253 SGGRST
-259 TGKLYND
+259 TGKLYAD
-266 AGGDYLFDH
+266 AGADYIFAS
-275 YPNSGA
+275 YPNAGG

-297 VWLMKYNQ
+297 VWLMKYNH
-305 PTDKTLSG
+305 PKDKTYQSLQE
-313 IRKDY
+313 DY
-318 SPYAQFKAFKDSQVY
+318 APYANFKAFKDKNIY
-333 GCNTNYAAY
+333 HCNTAYRPY

-347 FHPDLVL
+347 FHPDRVL

-368 YELKYFSKLA
+368 HELKYFSKLA

>member
-1 MKKILLSAHIVTI
+1 MKKFLLSAHIVTI

-127 VPEIIEGCRNGTIV
+127 VPEIIEGCRNGSIV

-208 HQSAKADSIFDIVE
+208 HQSAKADSIFAIVE

-281 VPLSFETVFDK
+281 VPLNFETVFDK

>member
-1 MKKILLSAHIVTI
+1 MKKLIFSAQIVSLI
-14 VLLLAACG
+14 SLFLACN
-22 GGSKTSS
+22 GGSKSS
-29 ASLQGDTIPLKYAE
+29 TAYTLGEPIPVKYAE
-43 NLTLVKGEG
+43 NLTLWKGDG

-60 PWDTTALLH
+60 PWDTTQLLR
-69 TYILVEKDKPLPN
+69 TYILVDKNAELPEH
-82 RLPEG
+82 LPEG

-92 PLSNALVYT
+92 PLSKALVYT
-101 AVHCNLIQELGAVES
+101 AVHCNLIKELGAVHS

-127 VPEIIEGCRNGTIV
+127 VPEIIEGCKNGSIV
-141 NAGEGTN
+141 DAGEGTN
-148 PDMEKIIDLHPDA
+148 PDIEKIIDMHPDA
-161 LLLSP
+161 ILLSP

-173 GQVEK
+173 GRVEK

-208 HQSAKADSIFDIVE
+208 GCETQADSIFASVE
-222 KNYNELKALAISQ
+222 KSYNELKELASQ
-235 PTQPKVMCELK
+235 QPVKPKMMCELK

-253 PGGNST
+253 PGGRST
-259 TGKLYND
+259 TGKLYHD
-266 AGGDYLFDH
+266 AGSLYPFAN

-281 VPLSFETVFDK
+281 VPLSFETVFEK
-292 AQDAD
+292 TEDAD
-297 VWLMKYNQ
+297 IWVIKYNQ
-305 PTDKTLSG
+305 GTDKSLKN
-313 IRKDY
+313 IQEDY
-318 SPYAQFKAFKDSQVY
+318 APYSRFKAFKEKQVY
-333 GCNTNYAAY
+333 GCNTAYKTY

-347 FHPDLVL
+347 FHPDKVL

-368 YELKYFSKLA
+368 YELKYFTKLA

>member
-1 MKKILLSAHIVTI
+1 M
-14 VLLLAACG
+14 
-22 GGSKTSS
+22 
-29 ASLQGDTIPLKYAE
+29 Q
-43 NLTLVKGEG
+43 
-52 YTEARLRN
+52 LRN
-60 PWDTTALLH
+60 PWDTTSVLS
-69 TYILVEKDKPLPN
+69 TYILVDKESEMPKH
-82 RLPEG
+82 LPEG
-87 TLVRT
+87 TLIRT
-92 PLSNALVYT
+92 PLSKALVYT
-101 AVHCNLIQELGAVES
+101 AVHCNLIKELGVVQS

-127 VPEIIEGCRNGTIV
+127 VPEIIEGCKNGTIV

-161 LLLSP
+161 LMLSP

-178 LKIPI
+178 LKVPI

-203 YGLLF
+203 YGMLF
-208 HQSAKADSIFDIVE
+208 GQLHKADSIFAEVE
-222 KNYNELKALAISQ
+222 KNYNELKVLAQSQ
-235 PTQPKVMCELK
+235 TSKPKLLCELK

-253 PGGNST
+253 PGGRST
-259 TGKLYND
+259 TGRLYHD
-266 AGGDYLFDH
+266 AGAEYAFNH

-297 VWLMKYNQ
+297 IWLMKYNHA
-305 PTDKTLSG
+305 TDKTLTSM
-313 IRKDY
+313 REDY
-318 SPYAQFKAFKDSQVY
+318 GPYAQFKAFKQKQVY
-333 GCNTNYAAY
+333 GCNTAYKEY

-347 FHPDLVL
+347 FHPEKVL

-363 SLLPE
+363 TLLPN
-368 YELKYFSKLA
+368 YELKYFDKLA

>member
-1 MKKILLSAHIVTI
+1 MKRLLLSANIGLI
-14 VLLLAACG
+14 ILLLTACV

-29 ASLQGDTIPLKYAE
+29 VSLNEEIIPLKYAE
-43 NLTLVKGEG
+43 NLLIMKGEG
-52 YTEARLRN
+52 YTRVQLRN
-60 PWDTTALLH
+60 PWDTTSVLS
-69 TYILVEKDKPLPN
+69 TYILVDKESDMPKY
-82 RLPEG
+82 LPEG

-92 PLSNALVYT
+92 PLSKALVYT
-101 AVHCNLIQELGAVES
+101 AVHCNLIKELGVVQS

-127 VPEIIEGCRNGTIV
+127 VPEIIEGCKNGTIV

-148 PDMEKIIDLHPDA
+148 PDIEKIIDLHPDA
-161 LLLSP
+161 LMLSP

-178 LKIPI
+178 LKVPI

-203 YGLLF
+203 YGMLF
-208 HQSAKADSIFDIVE
+208 GQLHKADSIFTEVE
-222 KNYNELKALAISQ
+222 KNYNDLKVLAQSQ
-235 PTQPKVMCELK
+235 TSKPKLLCELK

-253 PGGNST
+253 PGGRST
-259 TGKLYND
+259 TGRLYHD
-266 AGGDYLFDH
+266 AGAEYAFNH

-297 VWLMKYNQ
+297 IWLMKYNHA
-305 PTDKTLSG
+305 TDKTLTSM
-313 IRKDY
+313 REDY
-318 SPYAQFKAFKDSQVY
+318 GPYAQFKAFKQKQVY
-333 GCNTNYAAY
+333 GCNTAYKEY

-347 FHPDLVL
+347 FHPDKVL

-363 SLLPE
+363 TLLPD
-368 YELKYFSKLA
+368 YELKYFNKLV

>member
-1 MKKILLSAHIVTI
+1 MKRILLSANI
-14 VLLLAACG
+14 VLLVLLLIACG

-29 ASLQGDTIPLKYAE
+29 VHTDLDVIPLKYAE
-43 NLTLVKGEG
+43 NLKLFKGEG
-52 YTEARLRN
+52 YTEAQLRN
-60 PWDTTALLH
+60 PWDTTSLLC
-69 TYILVEKDKPLPN
+69 TYILVEKDQPLPDP
-82 RLPEG
+82 LPKG

-101 AVHCNLIQELGAVES
+101 GLHCQLIKELGALSS
-116 IGGICELQYIK
+116 IGGICELPYIK
-127 VPEIIEGCRNGTIV
+127 VPEIIEGCQKGTIV

-148 PDMEKIIDLHPDA
+148 PDIEKIIDMHPDA
-161 LLLSP
+161 LMLSP

-178 LKIPI
+178 LKVPI
-183 IECADYMETSALGS
+183 IECAEYMETSALGS

-208 HQSAKADSIFDIVE
+208 HQSAKADSIFAAVE
-222 KNYNELKALAISQ
+222 KNYHALTALAQSQ
-235 PTQPKVMCELK
+235 TSKPKMICETK

-253 PGGNST
+253 PGGRST
-259 TGKLYND
+259 TGRIYKD
-266 AGGDYLFDH
+266 AGCEYPFDH
-275 YPNSGA
+275 YAHSGS

-297 VWLMKYNQ
+297 IWLIKYNQ
-305 PTDKTLSG
+305 PRDKSLEDL
-313 IRKDY
+313 RNDY
-318 SPYAQFKAFKDSQVY
+318 SPYTHFKAFQDKNVY
-333 GCNTNYAAY
+333 GCNTAHRSY

-347 FHPDLVL
+347 FHPDLIL

-363 SLLPE
+363 SLFPD

>member
-87 TLVRT
+87 TLIRT

-127 VPEIIEGCRNGTIV
+127 VPEIIEGCRNGSIV

-208 HQSAKADSIFDIVE
+208 HQSAKADSIFAIVE

-275 YPNSGA
+275 YPKSGA
-281 VPLSFETVFDK
+281 VPLNFETVFDK

>member
-1 MKKILLSAHIVTI
+1 MKKKLLSAYIVTS
-14 VLLLAACG
+14 VLLLSACG

-29 ASLQGDTIPLKYAE
+29 AIHGEVIPLKYAE
-43 NLTLVKGEG
+43 NLTLMKGNG
-52 YTEARLRN
+52 YTEAILRN
-60 PWDTTALLH
+60 PWDTTAILRTYLLIH
-69 TYILVEKDKPLPN
+69 KDSIVPPH
-82 RLPEG
+82 LPEG
-87 TLVRT
+87 TIVRT
-92 PLSNALVYT
+92 PLQKALVYT
-101 AVHCNLIQELGAVES
+101 ATHCHLIHELGAVKS
-116 IGGICELQYIK
+116 IGGVCEVQYIK
-127 VPEIIEGCRNGTIV
+127 VPEIVEGCANGTIV

-148 PDMEKIIDLHPDA
+148 PDIEKIIDLHPDA

-208 HQSAKADSIFDIVE
+208 GREALADSIFATVE
-222 KNYNELKALAISQ
+222 KNYNELKALA
-235 PTQPKVMCELK
+235 TQQTKKPQLMCEVK

-253 PGGNST
+253 PGGRST
-259 TGKLYND
+259 TGKLYMD
-266 AGGDYLFDH
+266 AGADYLFSH

-297 VWLMKYNQ
+297 IWLMKYNL
-305 PTDKTLSG
+305 PNDKTLSAL
-313 IRKDY
+313 REDY
-318 SPYAQFKAFKDSQVY
+318 APYTRFQAYREKQVY
-333 GCNTNYAAY
+333 GCNTGHRTY

-347 FHPDLVL
+347 FHPDKVL

-363 SLLPE
+363 GLLPE
-368 YELKYFSKLA
+368 YELKYFCKLA